1 MSKYNHLFHDV
12 YFIITY
18 VTILVMKNEMIYKTI
33 IVDDHPLVCQAL
45 KDEFAKEAQFV
56 IVAEANDGLEGVKL
70 VTELKPD
77 VVIMD
82 IGLPKLN
89 GIEATRQIKT
99 AFPDIFVMIL
109 TVHDDIEHILGI
121 LESGADGYLTKN
133 ILVEDIVQS
142 VRLMVAG
149 EKVLSPQIFRQV
161 LKYALRY
168 NTKPK
173 SKNTTVN
180 LTSREITIL
189 GLLAKGLSNKEIADQ
204 MGMGSRTVK
213 SYLVDVFSKLNVRSR
228 TAAVI
233 TGLQAGLFKL
243 DDLV

>member
-1 MSKYNHLFHDV
+1 
-12 YFIITY
+12 
-18 VTILVMKNEMIYKTI
+18 MKNELTTVSQINKTYKTL
-33 IVDDHPLVCQAL
+33 IVDDHPLVCKAL
-45 KDEFAKEAQFV
+45 KDELTKDPQFE
-56 IVAEANDGLEGVKL
+56 IVAEANNGLEGVRL
-70 VTELKPD
+70 VNELRPD

-89 GIEATRQIKT
+89 GMEATRQIKT
-99 AFPDIFVMIL
+99 TFPDVQVMIL

-133 ILVEDIVQS
+133 ILVEDIARS

-149 EKVLSPQIFRQV
+149 EKVLSPQIFQQV
-161 LKYALRY
+161 IKYALRY

-173 SKNTTVN
+173 AKNSSIN
-180 LTSREITIL
+180 LTTREVGIL
-189 GLLAKGLSNKEIADQ
+189 ELLAKGLSNKEIADEL
-204 MGMGSRTVK
+204 GMGSRTVK
-213 SYLVDVFSKLNVRSR
+213 SYLVDIFSKLNVRSR

-243 DDLV
+243 DDLS

>member
-1 MSKYNHLFHDV
+1 MSVMQKDV
-12 YFIITY
+12 LPSCQNKRVYT
-18 VTILVMKNEMIYKTI
+18 TI

-45 KDEFAKEAQFV
+45 RDELVKESQFQ
-56 IVAEANDGLEGVKL
+56 IVGEANDGIEGVRL

-99 AFPDIFVMIL
+99 ASSDVQVMIL
-109 TVHDDIEHILGI
+109 TVYDDIEHILGI

-133 ILVEDIVQS
+133 ILVSDIVQS
-142 VRLMVAG
+142 IRLMVAG
-149 EKVLSPQIFRQV
+149 EKVLSPQIYRQV
-161 LKYALRY
+161 IKYALRY
-168 NTKPK
+168 NTRPK
-173 SKNTTVN
+173 SKNTTLN
-180 LTSREITIL
+180 LTSREVEIL
-189 GLLAKGLSNKEIADQ
+189 GLLAKGLSNKEIADE
-204 MGMGSRTVK
+204 MGMGNRTVK

-233 TGLQAGLFKL
+233 TGLQSGLVKL
-243 DDLV
+243 DDLN